1 MTQTEIYTMFLD
13 WKNQYCQK
21 TILPKAI
28 YRFKAMSMKLPM
40 TFFFKKLEQKKL
52 RFYTKDPKQPKQC

>member
-1 MTQTEIYTMFLD
+1 MFLD

-28 YRFKAMSMKLPM
+28 YRLKAISMKLPM
-40 TFFFKKLEQKKL
+40 TFFKKLEQKKL
-52 RFYTKDPKQPKQC
+52 RFDTKDPKQPKQS